1 MYGCREYVQYN
12 VDSTLYCTYYIVEYN
27 CTQSYV
33 WTPIYILLL
42 RWALRI
48 TDTRLPLLYIPHF
61 MIQSCELKYFV
72 SNTSF
77 SPKLREW
84 TLCCQLFVLIMNS
97 YVCDVD
103 IKVGIFWNSY
113 ICPMEAIC
121 ALFPPMRH
129 LSPVVAPIA
138 ELRVRYRQ

>member
-103 IKVGIFWNSY
+103 IKVGIF
-113 ICPMEAIC
+113 
-121 ALFPPMRH
+121 
-129 LSPVVAPIA
+129 
-138 ELRVRYRQ
+138 